1 MRRKSIVK
9 GVQSAS
15 IKKKKKKH
23 IPRLFPDD
31 ELYSSLVRKDVRFRS
46 FKQK

>member
-9 GVQSAS
+9 GVKSAG
-15 IKKKKKKH
+15 ILKKN
-23 IPRLFPDD
+23 IPRLFPED

-46 FKQK
+46 FKEK

>member
-15 IKKKKKKH
+15 IEKKKKN